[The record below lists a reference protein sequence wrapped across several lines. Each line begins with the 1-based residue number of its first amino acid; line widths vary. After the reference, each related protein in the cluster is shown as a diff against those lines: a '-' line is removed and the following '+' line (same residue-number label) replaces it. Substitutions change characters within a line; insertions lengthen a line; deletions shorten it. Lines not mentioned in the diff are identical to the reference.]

1 MTPEQFELLV
11 RVSEKQDSLI
21 QRIEDHLEMD
31 EKVHDDHEKRLRDQ
45 EKFKWGVYGITAGV
59 ASVISGGV
67 TLLVK
72 LKGLV

>member
-1 MTPEQFELLV
+1 MNQEQFELLV

-31 EKVHDDHEKRLRDQ
+31 EKVHDDHEKRIRDQ
-45 EKFKWGVYGITAGV
+45 EKFKWGVYGITSGV
-59 ASVISGGV
+59 ATIVGGGV
-67 TLLVK
+67 AFLVK